1 MAQVRK
7 NAELSIRNISFY
19 SGAGSHEKTA
29 PAPYRQS
36 TCATLTVHLV
46 LVHRKGRLVYV
57 EGFGVWGS
65 GEFIIFVVEN
75 NCCIYEYKVSFTCSC
90 RGVFRWLQC

>member
-1 MAQVRK
+1 M
-7 NAELSIRNISFY
+7 L
-19 SGAGSHEKTA
+19 
-29 PAPYRQS
+29 
-36 TCATLTVHLV
+36 LVHREWRLVYVKWQKMV
-46 LVHRKGRLVYV
+46 LVHREWHLVYVKWQKMLLVHREGHLVYV

-75 NCCIYEYKVSFTCSC
+75 NCCVYEYKVSFTCSC